1 MPLRL
6 CVKSSVDP
14 FAFELPRSI
23 MSAQIGSVSQSHTT
37 NQEKNS
43 GAMRKQMFF
52 RTALSIACLLTVT
65 GIVAADTKVKSRQT
79 SGGQTYENT
88 SYIKGKRQRT
98 ENSGGQMVT
107 IEQCD
112 LRRNLQ
118 LMPAA
123 KVYMINPYDDGT
135 SSTANTTGT
144 HTTQPV
150 TVKKGGVVTSTVT
163 TKDTG
168 ERKQMFGYTARHI
181 ITTMS
186 MESSPDACSQ
196 NNTKMEIDGWYIDAT
211 FALDC
216 DSNRQYTY
224 RPPVKAGGG
233 CRDRYETKTI
243 GTAKKGFPVYEKM
256 TMLGDGGRSFSTI
269 NEVVEI
275 SQATLDQSLFEIPPD
290 YRQVEDFASAFSA
303 AYANPQGPHANPD
316 VAANVTPSTTQPAAA
331 PSTTLG
337 PKRAG
342 VIRIGVVAVKPGNV
356 AEGMN
361 PQQLAL
367 AVQNTLMENLKGSNI
382 EAVPI
387 EGSGGIQAEA
397 QQKECD
403 YLVFA
408 NVSHKKGGGGF
419 GSFMNSAAGK
429 VASNVGYGSSTAA
442 AVATNT
448 IVAATVAENIKA
460 KDEMTLDV
468 RLERPGAT
476 TSTFAQQYKGKAKS
490 AGEDII
496 TPLVQQAA
504 QAMLAAAK

>member
-1 MPLRL
+1 
-6 CVKSSVDP
+6 
-14 FAFELPRSI
+14 
-23 MSAQIGSVSQSHTT
+23 
-37 NQEKNS
+37 
-43 GAMRKQMFF
+43 MRKPTIF
-52 RTALSIACLLTVT
+52 RTALSIACLLTFT
-65 GIVAADTKVKSRQT
+65 GIAGADTKVTSRQN

-88 SYIKGKRQRT
+88 IYIKGKRQRT
-98 ENSGGQMVT
+98 ENSGGQMIT

-123 KVYMINPYDDGT
+123 KVYTVNPFDDAGPN
-135 SSTANTTGT
+135 SNTTGHT
-144 HTTQPV
+144 ATTQPSAV
-150 TVKKGGVVTSTVT
+150 TKGGVVTSTVT

-181 ITTMS
+181 ITTMV

-196 NNTKMEIDGWYIDAT
+196 NNTRMEIDGWYIDAT

-216 DSNRQYTY
+216 DINRQYSSY
-224 RPPVKAGGG
+224 RPPVKAGG
-233 CRDRYETKTI
+233 CRDRYETKII

-256 TMLGDGGRSFSTI
+256 TMLGGNGMPSFSTI
-269 NEVVEI
+269 NEVVDI
-275 SQATLDQSLFEIPPD
+275 SQATLDQSLFEVPPD
-290 YRQVEDFASAFSA
+290 YRQVDDFASAFSA
-303 AYANPQGPHANPD
+303 AMQQQAGNTSSSNSNAPTNMT
-316 VAANVTPSTTQPAAA
+316 AAQPSNTATPSTAV
-331 PSTTLG
+331 G

-367 AVQNTLMENLKGSNI
+367 AVQNTLMENLKASNV
-382 EAVPI
+382 EAIPI
-387 EGSGGIQAEA
+387 EGTGGIQAEA
-397 QQKECD
+397 QQKDCD

-419 GSFMNSAAGK
+419 GGFMNSAAGK
-429 VASNVGYGSSTAA
+429 VASNVGYGSGTAA
-442 AVATNT
+442 VVATNT
-448 IVAATVAENIKA
+448 VVAATVAQNIKA

-490 AGEDII
+490 GGEDII

-504 QAMLAAAK
+504 QAMLAVAK

>member
-1 MPLRL
+1 ML
-6 CVKSSVDP
+6 
-14 FAFELPRSI
+14 
-23 MSAQIGSVSQSHTT
+23 
-37 NQEKNS
+37 
-43 GAMRKQMFF
+43 KQTIL

-65 GIVAADTKVKSRQT
+65 GIAGADTKVKSRQT

-123 KVYMINPYDDGT
+123 KVYTVNPYDDASP
-135 SSTANTTGT
+135 SSNTTT
-144 HTTQPV
+144 HTTHQQPGAV
-150 TVKKGGVVTSTVT
+150 TKGGVVTSTVT

-181 ITTMS
+181 ITTMV

-216 DSNRQYTY
+216 DSNRQYSY
-224 RPPVKAGGG
+224 RPPVKAGG

-243 GTAKKGFPVYEKM
+243 GTAKKGFAVYEKM
-256 TMLGDGGRSFSTI
+256 TMVGGNGMPSFSTI
-269 NEVVEI
+269 NEVIEI
-275 SQATLDQSLFEIPPD
+275 SQATLDQSLFEVPPD
-290 YRQVEDFASAFSA
+290 YRQVDDFASAFSA
-303 AYANPQGPHANPD
+303 AYANPAAASANSDTSANANPS
-316 VAANVTPSTTQPAAA
+316 ATQPSA
-331 PSTTLG
+331 PASTSTVG

-342 VIRIGVVAVKPGNV
+342 VIRIGVVAVKPGNMT
-356 AEGMN
+356 EGMDA
-361 PQQLAL
+361 QQLAL
-367 AVQNTLMENLKGSNI
+367 AVRNTMMENLKSSNI

-387 EGSGGIQAEA
+387 DGAGGIQAEA
-397 QQKECD
+397 QQKDCD
-403 YLVFA
+403 YLAFA
-408 NVSHKKGGGGF
+408 NVSLKKGGGGF

-429 VASNVGYGSSTAA
+429 VASNVGYGSGTAA
-442 AVATNT
+442 AVATNVV
-448 IVAATVAENIKA
+448 VAATVAQNIKA

-476 TSTFAQQYKGKAKS
+476 TSTFAQTYKGKAK
-490 AGEDII
+490 ATGEDII

>member
-1 MPLRL
+1 ML
-6 CVKSSVDP
+6 
-14 FAFELPRSI
+14 
-23 MSAQIGSVSQSHTT
+23 
-37 NQEKNS
+37 
-43 GAMRKQMFF
+43 KQTILK
-52 RTALSIACLLTVT
+52 TALSIACLLAIT
-65 GIVAADTKVKSRQT
+65 GIAGADTKVKSRQN

-88 SYIKGKRQRT
+88 IYIKGKRQRT

-123 KVYMINPYDDGT
+123 KVYTVNPFDDGSPSSATGHTAT
-135 SSTANTTGT
+135 S
-144 HTTQPV
+144 QPSAV
-150 TVKKGGVVTSTVT
+150 IKGGVVTSTVT

-181 ITTMS
+181 ITTMV

-196 NNTKMEIDGWYIDAT
+196 NNMRMEIDGWYIDAT

-216 DSNRQYTY
+216 DINRQYSSY
-224 RPPVKAGGG
+224 RPPVRPGG

-243 GTAKKGFPVYEKM
+243 GTAKKGFAVYEKM
-256 TMLGDGGRSFSTI
+256 TMLGANGAPSFSTT
-269 NEVVEI
+269 NEVIEI
-275 SQATLDQSLFEIPPD
+275 SQATLDQSLFEVPPD
-290 YRQVEDFASAFSA
+290 YRQVDDFASAFSA
-303 AYANPQGPHANPD
+303 AMQQQAGNTSNSNSNAPTNMPTAQ
-316 VAANVTPSTTQPAAA
+316 PSNTAA
-331 PSTTLG
+331 PSTAVG

-361 PQQLAL
+361 PQQLAI
-367 AVQNTLMENLKGSNI
+367 AVQNTLMENLKASNV
-382 EAVPI
+382 EAIPI
-387 EGSGGIQAEA
+387 EGTGGIQAEA
-397 QQKECD
+397 QQKDCD

-429 VASNVGYGSSTAA
+429 VASNVGYGSGTAA
-442 AVATNT
+442 VVASNT
-448 IVAATVAENIKA
+448 IVAATVAQNIKA

>member
-1 MPLRL
+1 
-6 CVKSSVDP
+6 
-14 FAFELPRSI
+14 
-23 MSAQIGSVSQSHTT
+23 
-37 NQEKNS
+37 
-43 GAMRKQMFF
+43 MFTQTIL
-52 RTALSIACLLTVT
+52 RTALSIACLFTVT
-65 GIVAADTKVKSRQT
+65 GIASADTKIKSRQT

-88 SYIKGKRQRT
+88 SYIKGKRQRS
-98 ENSGGQMVT
+98 ENSGGQM
-107 IEQCD
+107 INIQQCD

-123 KVYMINPYDDGT
+123 KVYMIQPYDDPG
-135 SSTANTTGT
+135 AGNTTTTT
-144 HTTQPV
+144 HTATAQPGDP
-150 TVKKGGVVTSTVT
+150 VKKGGVVTSTVT

-181 ITTMS
+181 ITTMA
-186 MESSPDACSQ
+186 MESSPDACYQ
-196 NNTKMEIDGWYIDAT
+196 NNMRMEIDGWYIDAT

-216 DSNRQYTY
+216 DINQQYSSY
-224 RPPVKAGGG
+224 RPPVKAGG

-243 GTAKKGFPVYEKM
+243 GTAKKGFAVYEKM
-256 TMLGDGGRSFSTI
+256 TMLGANGAQSFSTI

-290 YRQVEDFASAFSA
+290 YRQVDDFASAFSA
-303 AYANPQGPHANPD
+303 AYANPQASAANSD
-316 VAANVTPSTTQPAAA
+316 VAANVNPTANQPTSPA
-331 PSTTLG
+331 PSTAAVG

-361 PQQLAL
+361 AQQLAL
-367 AVQNTLMENLKGSNI
+367 AIQNTLMENLKSSNV

-387 EGSGGIQAEA
+387 EGTGGIQAEA

-419 GSFMNSAAGK
+419 GSLMNSAAGK

-442 AVATNT
+442 VVATNT
-448 IVAATVAENIKA
+448 VVAATVAQNIKA

-476 TSTFAQQYKGKAKS
+476 TATFAQTYKGKAKS
-490 AGEDII
+490 AGEDMV

-504 QAMLAAAK
+504 QALLAAAK

>member
-1 MPLRL
+1 M
-6 CVKSSVDP
+6 
-14 FAFELPRSI
+14 
-23 MSAQIGSVSQSHTT
+23 H
-37 NQEKNS
+37 
-43 GAMRKQMFF
+43 KQTIL

-65 GIVAADTKVKSRQT
+65 GIAGADTKVKSRQT
-79 SGGQTYENT
+79 SGGQPYENT
-88 SYIKGKRQRT
+88 IYIKGKRQRS
-98 ENSGGQMVT
+98 ENNGGQMIT

-123 KVYMINPYDDGT
+123 KVYTVNPYDDASP
-135 SSTANTTGT
+135 SSNTTNT
-144 HTTQPV
+144 HTTHPQPSAV
-150 TVKKGGVVTSTVT
+150 TKGGLVTSTVT

-181 ITTMS
+181 ITTMV

-196 NNTKMEIDGWYIDAT
+196 NNMRMEIDGWYIDAT

-216 DSNRQYTY
+216 DSNRQYTAY
-224 RPPVKAGGG
+224 RPPVKPGG

-243 GTAKKGFPVYEKM
+243 GTAKKGFAVYEKM
-256 TMLGDGGRSFSTI
+256 TMLGENGAQSFSTI

-275 SQATLDQSLFEIPPD
+275 SQATLDQSLFEVPPD
-290 YRQVEDFASAFSA
+290 YRQVDDFASAFSA
-303 AYANPQGPHANPD
+303 AYANPQAS
-316 VAANVTPSTTQPAAA
+316 AANSDMSANVNPNANQPSSTAPAAA
-331 PSTTLG
+331 VG

-356 AEGMN
+356 GEGMN

-367 AVQNTLMENLKGSNI
+367 AVQNTLMENLKASNI
-382 EAVPI
+382 EAIPI
-387 EGSGGIQAEA
+387 EGAGGIQAEA

-408 NVSHKKGGGGF
+408 SVTHKKGGGGF

-429 VASNVGYGSSTAA
+429 VASNVGYGSGTAGV
-442 AVATNT
+442 VATNAV
-448 IVAATVAENIKA
+448 VAATVAQNIKA

-468 RLERPGAT
+468 RLERPGAS
-476 TSTFAQQYKGKAKS
+476 TSTFAQQYKGKAKA
-490 AGEDII
+490 AGEDMI

-504 QAMLAAAK
+504 QAVLAAAK

>member
-1 MPLRL
+1 ML
-6 CVKSSVDP
+6 
-14 FAFELPRSI
+14 
-23 MSAQIGSVSQSHTT
+23 
-37 NQEKNS
+37 KNTIL
-43 GAMRKQMFF
+43 
-52 RTALSIACLLTVT
+52 RTAISIACLFTLT
-65 GIVAADTKVKSRQT
+65 GIAGADTKIKSRQT
-79 SGGQTYENT
+79 NGGQTYENT
-88 SYIKGKRQRT
+88 SYIKGKRQRS
-98 ENSGGQMVT
+98 ENSGGQMIT

-123 KVYMINPYDDGT
+123 KVYVIQPFDDGSPASPT
-135 SSTANTTGT
+135 KPGTPSTPGV
-144 HTTQPV
+144 V
-150 TVKKGGVVTSTVT
+150 TKGGVVTSTVT

-181 ITTMS
+181 ITTMV
-186 MESSPDACSQ
+186 MESSPDACSKT
-196 NNTKMEIDGWYIDAT
+196 NMKMEIDGWYIDAV

-216 DSNRQYTY
+216 DSNRQYSAY
-224 RPPVKAGGG
+224 RPQPHAGG

-243 GTAKKGFPVYEKM
+243 GMAKKGFPVWEKM
-256 TMLGDGGRSFSTI
+256 TMFDANGASSFSSV

-290 YRQVEDFASAFSA
+290 YRQVDDFASAFSA
-303 AYANPQGPHANPD
+303 AYANPQAPTANSDIP
-316 VAANVTPSTTQPAAA
+316 ANVNPSVSQPAAVT
-331 PSTTLG
+331 PTTVG

-342 VIRIGVVAVKPGNV
+342 VIRIGVVAFKPGNV

-367 AVQNTLMENLKGSNI
+367 ATQNTMMENLKATNI
-382 EAVPI
+382 EAIPI
-387 EGSGGIQAEA
+387 DGSGGIQAEA
-397 QQKECD
+397 QQKDCD
-403 YLVFA
+403 YIVFA
-408 NVSHKKGGGGF
+408 NVSLKKGGGGF
-419 GSFMNSAAGK
+419 GSFMSSAAGK
-429 VASNVGYGSSTAA
+429 VASNVGYGSGTAA
-442 AVATNT
+442 VVATNAV
-448 IVAATVAENIKA
+448 VAATVAQNIKA

-504 QAMLAAAK
+504 QAILAATKQ

>member
-1 MPLRL
+1 ML
-6 CVKSSVDP
+6 
-14 FAFELPRSI
+14 
-23 MSAQIGSVSQSHTT
+23 
-37 NQEKNS
+37 
-43 GAMRKQMFF
+43 KQTIP
-52 RTALSIACLLTVT
+52 RTALSIACLLAVT
-65 GIVAADTKVKSRQT
+65 GIAGADTKIKSRQN

-123 KVYMINPYDDGT
+123 KVYTVQPYDEA
-135 SSTANTTGT
+135 SPSNNTTST
-144 HTTQPV
+144 HTTHPQPGPV
-150 TVKKGGVVTSTVT
+150 TKGGVVTSTVT
-163 TKDTG
+163 LKDTG

-181 ITTMS
+181 ITTMV

-196 NNTKMEIDGWYIDAT
+196 NNMRMEIDGWYIDAT

-216 DSNRQYTY
+216 DINRQYSAY
-224 RPPVKAGGG
+224 RPPVKAGG

-243 GTAKKGFPVYEKM
+243 GTAKKGFAVYEKM
-256 TMLGDGGRSFSTI
+256 TMLGANGAPSFSTT

-275 SQATLDQSLFEIPPD
+275 SQATLDQSLFEVPPD
-290 YRQVEDFASAFSA
+290 YRQVDDFASAFSA
-303 AYANPQGPHANPD
+303 AYANPQASTANANT
-316 VAANVTPSTTQPAAA
+316 AANVNPTTSQPSSTATATTAAV
-331 PSTTLG
+331 G

-342 VIRIGVVAVKPGNV
+342 VIRIGVVAVKPGNMT
-356 AEGMN
+356 EGMDA
-361 PQQLAL
+361 QQMAA
-367 AVQNTLMENLKGSNI
+367 AVRNTMIENLKGSNI

-387 EGSGGIQAEA
+387 DGTGGIQAEA

-408 NVSHKKGGGGF
+408 NVSLKKGGGGF

-442 AVATNT
+442 VVATNT

-476 TSTFAQQYKGKAKS
+476 TSTFTQQYKGKAKS

-504 QAMLAAAK
+504 QAVLAAAK

>member
-1 MPLRL
+1 
-6 CVKSSVDP
+6 
-14 FAFELPRSI
+14 
-23 MSAQIGSVSQSHTT
+23 
-37 NQEKNS
+37 
-43 GAMRKQMFF
+43 MRNNTFF

-135 SSTANTTGT
+135 PSTANTNTT
-144 HTTQPV
+144 HTAQPSA
-150 TVKKGGVVTSTVT
+150 VKKGGVVTSTVT

-196 NNTKMEIDGWYIDAT
+196 NNMKMEIDGWYIDAT

-224 RPPVKAGGG
+224 RPRATAGGG

-243 GTAKKGFPVYEKM
+243 GTGKKGFPVYEKM
-256 TMLGDGGRSFSTI
+256 TMLAGGAQSFTTI

-290 YRQVEDFASAFSA
+290 YREVEDFASAFSA
-303 AYANPQGPHANPD
+303 AYANPQAP
-316 VAANVTPSTTQPAAA
+316 AANSDNASNVNTPASQPSSSTAASTTAV
-331 PSTTLG
+331 G

-361 PQQLAL
+361 AQQLAI
-367 AVQNTLMENLKGSNI
+367 AVQNTMIANLKASNV
-382 EAVPI
+382 EAIPI

-429 VASNVGYGSSTAA
+429 VASNVGYGSGTAA
-442 AVATNT
+442 VVATNT
-448 IVAATVAENIKA
+448 IVAATVAQNIKA

>member
-1 MPLRL
+1 ML
-6 CVKSSVDP
+6 K
-14 FAFELPRSI
+14 
-23 MSAQIGSVSQSHTT
+23 
-37 NQEKNS
+37 KN
-43 GAMRKQMFF
+43 FL
-52 RTALSIACLLTVT
+52 RTALSIACLLTVA
-65 GIVAADTKVKSRQT
+65 GIAAADTKVKTRQS

-88 SYIKGKRQRT
+88 SYIKGKRQRS
-98 ENSGGQMVT
+98 EVSGGQMVT

-123 KVYMINPYDDGT
+123 KVYTINPYDDGT
-135 SSTANTTGT
+135 PSTANAGTTST
-144 HTTQPV
+144 VQPGA
-150 TVKKGGVVTSTVT
+150 VKKGGLVTSTVT

-224 RPPVKAGGG
+224 RPHATAGG

-256 TMLGDGGRSFSTI
+256 TMLGAGAQGFTTI

-290 YRQVEDFASAFSA
+290 YRQVDDFASAFSA
-303 AYANPQGPHANPD
+303 AYANPQASTANSNVD
-316 VAANVTPSTTQPAAA
+316 VNTPASQPGSTAT
-331 PSTTLG
+331 STSAVG
-337 PKRAG
+337 PKREG

-356 AEGMN
+356 GEGMN
-361 PQQLAL
+361 PQQLAV
-367 AVQNTLMENLKGSNI
+367 AVQNTMIENLKASNI
-382 EAVPI
+382 EAIPI

-429 VASNVGYGSSTAA
+429 VASNVGYGSGTAA
-442 AVATNT
+442 VVATNT
-448 IVAATVAENIKA
+448 IVAATVAQNIKA

-504 QAMLAAAK
+504 QAVLAAAK

>member
-1 MPLRL
+1 M
-6 CVKSSVDP
+6 
-14 FAFELPRSI
+14 F
-23 MSAQIGSVSQSHTT
+23 TT
-37 NQEKNS
+37 TIL
-43 GAMRKQMFF
+43 
-52 RTALSIACLLTVT
+52 RTALSIACLLAVT
-65 GIVAADTKVKSRQT
+65 GIATADTKVKSRQT

-88 SYIKGKRQRT
+88 TYIKGKRQRS
-98 ENSGGQMVT
+98 EVSGGQMVT

-123 KVYMINPYDDGT
+123 KVYTINPYDDGT
-135 SSTANTTGT
+135 SSTASTT
-144 HTTQPV
+144 TTPTAQPGAV
-150 TVKKGGVVTSTVT
+150 TKGGVVTSTVT

-186 MESSPDACSQ
+186 IQSSPDACSQ

-211 FALDC
+211 FALNC

-224 RPPVKAGGG
+224 RPPVKAGG

-243 GTAKKGFPVYEKM
+243 GVAKKGFPVYEKM
-256 TMLGDGGRSFSTI
+256 TMLGDGGQSFSTI
-269 NEVVEI
+269 SEVVEI

-303 AYANPQGPHANPD
+303 AYANPQASNSSTD
-316 VAANVTPSTTQPAAA
+316 VNVNTPASQPSSAAA
-331 PSTTLG
+331 PTTALG

-342 VIRIGVVAVKPGNV
+342 VIRIGVVAVKPEKV

-361 PQQLAL
+361 PQQLA
-367 AVQNTLMENLKGSNI
+367 AAMQNTLIENLKASNI

-397 QQKECD
+397 QQKDCD

-408 NVSHKKGGGGF
+408 SVSHKKGGGGF

-476 TSTFAQQYKGKAKS
+476 SPKFAQQYKGKAKS

-504 QAMLAAAK
+504 QAMLAAAQ

>member
-1 MPLRL
+1 MLNKTIL
-6 CVKSSVDP
+6 
-14 FAFELPRSI
+14 
-23 MSAQIGSVSQSHTT
+23 
-37 NQEKNS
+37 
-43 GAMRKQMFF
+43 
-52 RTALSIACLLTVT
+52 RTALSIACLLTLT
-65 GIVAADTKVKSRQT
+65 GIASADTKVKSRQT

-88 SYIKGKRQRT
+88 SYIKGKRQRS

-123 KVYMINPYDDGT
+123 KVYMINPYDD
-135 SSTANTTGT
+135 SSPSSNNTANT
-144 HTTQPV
+144 V
-150 TVKKGGVVTSTVT
+150 TPPPGDVKKGGLVTSTVT

-168 ERKQMFGYTARHI
+168 ERKQMFGYNARHI
-181 ITTMS
+181 ITTME
-186 MESSPDACSQ
+186 MKSSPDACSKVD
-196 NNTKMEIDGWYIDAT
+196 TKMEIDGWYIDAT

-224 RPPVKAGGG
+224 RPPVKAGG

-243 GTAKKGFPVYEKM
+243 GTAKKGFPVYERM
-256 TMLGDGGRSFSTI
+256 TMLTGQGGQSFTTT
-269 NEVVEI
+269 NEVLEI

-290 YRQVEDFASAFSA
+290 YRQVDDFASAFSA
-303 AYANPQGPHANPD
+303 AYANPQASTANSDNP
-316 VAANVTPSTTQPAAA
+316 ANVNTPATQPSSSTATSTTAV
-331 PSTTLG
+331 G

-342 VIRIGVVAVKPGNV
+342 VMRIGVVAVKPGNV

-361 PQQLAL
+361 AQQLAA
-367 AVQNTLMENLKGSNI
+367 AVQNTLIEKLKASNI
-382 EAVPI
+382 EAIPI
-387 EGSGGIQAEA
+387 EGTGGIQAEA

-442 AVATNT
+442 VVATNT

-476 TSTFAQQYKGKAKS
+476 SPKFAQQYKGKAKS
-490 AGEDII
+490 GGEDII

-504 QAMLAAAK
+504 QAMLEATK

>member
-1 MPLRL
+1 ML
-6 CVKSSVDP
+6 
-14 FAFELPRSI
+14 
-23 MSAQIGSVSQSHTT
+23 
-37 NQEKNS
+37 
-43 GAMRKQMFF
+43 KQTIL
-52 RTALSIACLLTVT
+52 RTALSIACLLTIT
-65 GIVAADTKVKSRQT
+65 AIAGADTRVKSRQN

-88 SYIKGKRQRT
+88 IYIKGKRQRT
-98 ENSGGQMVT
+98 ENSGGQMIT

-123 KVYMINPYDDGT
+123 KVYMVNPYDDASP
-135 SSTANTTGT
+135 SSTTTG
-144 HTTQPV
+144 HTTHPQPGTV
-150 TVKKGGVVTSTVT
+150 TKGGLVTSTVT
-163 TKDTG
+163 LKDTG

-181 ITTMS
+181 ITTMV

-196 NNTKMEIDGWYIDAT
+196 SNMRMEIDGWYIDAA

-216 DSNRQYTY
+216 DSNRQYSY
-224 RPPVKAGGG
+224 RPPVKAGG

-243 GTAKKGFPVYEKM
+243 GTAKKGFAVYEKM
-256 TMLGDGGRSFSTI
+256 TMQGANGAPGFSTT

-275 SQATLDQSLFEIPPD
+275 SQATLDQNLFEVPAD
-290 YRQVEDFASAFSA
+290 YRQVDDFSSAFSA
-303 AYANPQGPHANPD
+303 AAMQQAGNTSDSNSTAPTNMT
-316 VAANVTPSTTQPAAA
+316 AAQPSNRPAAPTA
-331 PSTTLG
+331 VG

-361 PQQLAL
+361 PQQLAA
-367 AVQNTLMENLKGSNI
+367 AVQNTLMENLKASNI

-397 QQKECD
+397 QQKDCD

-468 RLERPGAT
+468 RLERPGAS
-476 TSTFAQQYKGKAKS
+476 TSTFTQQYKGKAKS

-504 QAMLAAAK
+504 QAVIAAAK

>member
-1 MPLRL
+1 
-6 CVKSSVDP
+6 
-14 FAFELPRSI
+14 
-23 MSAQIGSVSQSHTT
+23 
-37 NQEKNS
+37 
-43 GAMRKQMFF
+43 MRNNTFF
-52 RTALSIACLLTVT
+52 RTALSIVCLLTVT
-65 GIVAADTKVKSRQT
+65 GIAAADTKVKSRQT

-88 SYIKGKRQRT
+88 IYIKGKRQRS
-98 ENSGGQMVT
+98 EASGGQMVT

-135 SSTANTTGT
+135 SSTANTSGT
-144 HTTQPV
+144 HTTQLGP
-150 TVKKGGVVTSTVT
+150 VKKGGVVTSTVT

-216 DSNRQYTY
+216 DTNRQYTY
-224 RPPVKAGGG
+224 RPRANAGGG
-233 CRDRYETKTI
+233 CRDRYETKII

-256 TMLGDGGRSFSTI
+256 TMLGMGAQSFTTI

-290 YRQVEDFASAFSA
+290 YREVDDFASAFSA
-303 AYANPQGPHANPD
+303 AYANPQAS
-316 VAANVTPSTTQPAAA
+316 AANSNNPSNVNTPTSQPSSSAASTSAV
-331 PSTTLG
+331 G

-361 PQQLAL
+361 AQQLAI
-367 AVQNTLMENLKGSNI
+367 AVQNTMIENLKASNV
-382 EAVPI
+382 EAIPI

-403 YLVFA
+403 YLVFS

-429 VASNVGYGSSTAA
+429 VASNVGYGSGTAA
-442 AVATNT
+442 VVATNT
-448 IVAATVAENIKA
+448 IVAATVAQNIKA

>member
-1 MPLRL
+1 
-6 CVKSSVDP
+6 
-14 FAFELPRSI
+14 
-23 MSAQIGSVSQSHTT
+23 MSTQFGSVFPVTHQKSGEQLGVMFTT
-37 NQEKNS
+37 TIL
-43 GAMRKQMFF
+43 

-65 GIVAADTKVKSRQT
+65 GIAAADTKVKTRQT

-88 SYIKGKRQRT
+88 SYIKGKRQRS
-98 ENSGGQMVT
+98 ENNGGQMVT

-112 LRRNLQ
+112 LRRNIQ
-118 LMPAA
+118 LMPMA
-123 KVYMINPYDDGT
+123 KAYVINPYDDGT
-135 SSTANTTGT
+135 SSNTANKTTSQT
-144 HTTQPV
+144 ATSSAVQ
-150 TVKKGGVVTSTVT
+150 KGGLVTSTVI

-168 ERKQMFGYTARHI
+168 ERKQIFGYTARHI

-186 MESSPDACSQ
+186 IASSPDACSQ
-196 NNTKMEIDGWYIDAT
+196 NNTKMEIDGWYIDAA

-224 RPPVKAGGG
+224 RPQATAGG

-243 GTAKKGFPVYEKM
+243 GMAKKGFPVWEKM
-256 TMLGDGGRSFSTI
+256 TMLGANGFSSI

-303 AYANPQGPHANPD
+303 AYANPAASTANSN
-316 VAANVTPSTTQPAAA
+316 ANANVNPSANQPTAA
-331 PSTTLG
+331 PSTAVG

-356 AEGMN
+356 TEGMN

-367 AVQNTLMENLKGSNI
+367 AVQNTLMENLKGSNV

-387 EGSGGIQAEA
+387 EGTGGIQAEA

-408 NVSHKKGGGGF
+408 NVSLKKGGGGF

-429 VASNVGYGSSTAA
+429 VASNVGYGSGTAGV
-442 AVATNT
+442 VATNAV
-448 IVAATVAENIKA
+448 VAATVAENIKS

-476 TSTFAQQYKGKAKS
+476 SPTFAQQYKGKAKS

-496 TPLVQQAA
+496 TPLVQQAS
-504 QAMLAAAK
+504 QAMLAAVK

>member
-1 MPLRL
+1 MLTKTIL
-6 CVKSSVDP
+6 
-14 FAFELPRSI
+14 
-23 MSAQIGSVSQSHTT
+23 
-37 NQEKNS
+37 
-43 GAMRKQMFF
+43 

-65 GIVAADTKVKSRQT
+65 NIATADTKVKSRQT
-79 SGGQTYENT
+79 SGGQSYENT
-88 SYIKGKRQRT
+88 SYIKGKRQRSET
-98 ENSGGQMVT
+98 SGGQMVT

-112 LRRNLQ
+112 LRRNIQ

-123 KVYMINPYDDGT
+123 KVYVINPYDDGT
-135 SSTANTTGT
+135 PGSTANTTTT
-144 HTTQPV
+144 HTATS
-150 TVKKGGVVTSTVT
+150 TAVKKGGVVTSTVI

-216 DSNRQYTY
+216 DLNRQYTAY
-224 RPPVKAGGG
+224 RPPATAGG

-243 GTAKKGFPVYEKM
+243 GTAKKGFPVWEKM
-256 TMLGDGGRSFSTI
+256 TMLGANGAPSFSNI

-275 SQATLDQSLFEIPPD
+275 SQATLDQSLFEIPSD

-303 AYANPQGPHANPD
+303 AYATSQTGN
-316 VAANVTPSTTQPAAA
+316 PSTTDSSAANINPTTPANIATA
-331 PSTTLG
+331 TPASAVG
-337 PKRAG
+337 AKREG
-342 VIRIGVVAVKPGNV
+342 VIRIGVVSVKPGNMT
-356 AEGMN
+356 EGMN
-361 PQQLAL
+361 AQQMAL
-367 AVQNTLMENLKGSNI
+367 AVQNTLMENLKATNI

-397 QQKECD
+397 QQKQCD

-408 NVSHKKGGGGF
+408 NVSLKKGGGGF
-419 GSFMNSAAGK
+419 GSLMSSTAGK
-429 VASNVGYGSSTAA
+429 IASNVGYGSGTAA
-442 AVATNT
+442 VVATNVV
-448 IVAATVAENIKA
+448 VAATVAQNIKA

-476 TSTFAQQYKGKAKS
+476 TSTFAQSYKGKAKS

>member
-1 MPLRL
+1 
-6 CVKSSVDP
+6 
-14 FAFELPRSI
+14 
-23 MSAQIGSVSQSHTT
+23 
-37 NQEKNS
+37 
-43 GAMRKQMFF
+43 MRNNTFF

-88 SYIKGKRQRT
+88 IYIKGKRQRS
-98 ENSGGQMVT
+98 EASGGQMVT

-123 KVYMINPYDDGT
+123 KVYTINPYDDGT
-135 SSTANTTGT
+135 PSSTANTTNT
-144 HTTQPV
+144 HTAQPEA
-150 TVKKGGVVTSTVT
+150 VKKGGVVTSTVT

-196 NNTKMEIDGWYIDAT
+196 NNTKIEIDGWYIDAT

-224 RPPVKAGGG
+224 TPPVKAGG

-243 GTAKKGFPVYEKM
+243 GTAKKGFAVYEKM
-256 TMLGDGGRSFSTI
+256 TMLADGGRSFTTI

-275 SQATLDQSLFEIPPD
+275 SQATLEQSLFEIPPD
-290 YRQVEDFASAFSA
+290 YRQVDDFASAFTA
-303 AYANPQGPHANPD
+303 AYANPQASTANSDNPS
-316 VAANVTPSTTQPAAA
+316 NVNTPSSQPSS
-331 PSTTLG
+331 STATSTSAVG

-361 PQQLAL
+361 AQQLAI
-367 AVQNTLMENLKGSNI
+367 AVQNTLIENLKASNV
-382 EAVPI
+382 EAIPI
-387 EGSGGIQAEA
+387 EGNGGIQAEA

-403 YLVFA
+403 YLVFG

-429 VASNVGYGSSTAA
+429 VASNVGYGSSTTAA
-442 AVATNT
+442 GAPHTT
-448 IVAATVAENIKA
+448 
-460 KDEMTLDV
+460 
-468 RLERPGAT
+468 RPAPG
-476 TSTFAQQYKGKAKS
+476 G
-490 AGEDII
+490 
-496 TPLVQQAA
+496 
-504 QAMLAAAK
+504 

>member
-1 MPLRL
+1 ML
-6 CVKSSVDP
+6 
-14 FAFELPRSI
+14 
-23 MSAQIGSVSQSHTT
+23 
-37 NQEKNS
+37 
-43 GAMRKQMFF
+43 
-52 RTALSIACLLTVT
+52 TAT
-65 GIVAADTKVKSRQT
+65 GIAAADTKIKSRQT

-88 SYIKGKRQRT
+88 SYIKGKRQRS
-98 ENSGGQMVT
+98 EVSGGQMVT

-123 KVYMINPYDDGT
+123 KVYTINPYDDGT
-135 SSTANTTGT
+135 PGSTTA
-144 HTTQPV
+144 HTATAQPGAV
-150 TVKKGGVVTSTVT
+150 TKGGVVTSTIT

-186 MESSPDACSQ
+186 MQSSPDACSQ

-216 DSNRQYTY
+216 DSNRQYSY
-224 RPPVKAGGG
+224 RPPVKAGG

-243 GTAKKGFPVYEKM
+243 GAARKGFPVYEKM
-256 TMLGDGGRSFSTI
+256 TMLGDGGHSFSTI

-290 YRQVEDFASAFSA
+290 YRQVEDFASAFASA
-303 AYANPQGPHANPD
+303 YSNPQASTANSDNPS
-316 VAANVTPSTTQPAAA
+316 NVNTPASQPSSTAT
-331 PSTTLG
+331 STSAVG
-337 PKRAG
+337 PKKAG

-356 AEGMN
+356 GEAIN
-361 PQQLAL
+361 AQQLAI
-367 AVQNTLMENLKGSNI
+367 AVQNTLIDNLKGSNV
-382 EAVPI
+382 EAIPI
-387 EGSGGIQAEA
+387 EGTGGIQAEA

-408 NVSHKKGGGGF
+408 SVSHKKGGGGF

-442 AVATNT
+442 VVASNT

-476 TSTFAQQYKGKAKS
+476 SPTFAQQYKGKAKS

-504 QAMLAAAK
+504 QAVLAAAK

>member
-1 MPLRL
+1 
-6 CVKSSVDP
+6 
-14 FAFELPRSI
+14 
-23 MSAQIGSVSQSHTT
+23 
-37 NQEKNS
+37 
-43 GAMRKQMFF
+43 MFTKTIL

-65 GIVAADTKVKSRQT
+65 GIAGADTKIKSRQT

-88 SYIKGKRQRT
+88 SYIKGKRQRS
-98 ENSGGQMVT
+98 ENSGGQMIT
-107 IEQCD
+107 IQQCD
-112 LRRNLQ
+112 LRRNIQ
-118 LMPAA
+118 LMPMA
-123 KVYMINPYDDGT
+123 KVYTIQPYDDAAPGGT
-135 SSTANTTGT
+135 GNTTTT
-144 HTTQPV
+144 HMATQNLP
-150 TVKKGGVVTSTVT
+150 VKKGGVVTSTVT

-168 ERKQMFGYTARHI
+168 ERKQIFGYTARHI

-196 NNTKMEIDGWYIDAT
+196 NNTRIEIDGWYIDAT

-216 DSNRQYTY
+216 DLNQQYTAY
-224 RPPVKAGGG
+224 RPPVRPGG
-233 CRDRYETKTI
+233 CRDRYETKAI
-243 GTAKKGFPVYEKM
+243 GTAKKGFPVWEKM
-256 TMLGDGGRSFSTI
+256 TMPGANGAPSFSTI

-290 YRQVEDFASAFSA
+290 YRQVDDFASAFSA
-303 AYANPQGPHANPD
+303 AYANPQAPSANSG
-316 VAANVTPSTTQPAAA
+316 VAANVTPANNPAAA
-331 PSTTLG
+331 STSTTVG

-361 PQQLAL
+361 AQQLAA
-367 AVQNTLMENLKGSNI
+367 AVQNTLMENLKATNV

-387 EGSGGIQAEA
+387 EGTGGIQAEA

-408 NVSHKKGGGGF
+408 NVSLKKGGGGF

-429 VASNVGYGSSTAA
+429 VASNVGYGSGTAA
-442 AVATNT
+442 VVATNAV
-448 IVAATVAENIKA
+448 VAATVAQNIKA

>member
-1 MPLRL
+1 
-6 CVKSSVDP
+6 
-14 FAFELPRSI
+14 
-23 MSAQIGSVSQSHTT
+23 
-37 NQEKNS
+37 
-43 GAMRKQMFF
+43 MFTKTIL

-65 GIVAADTKVKSRQT
+65 SIATADTKVKTRQT

-88 SYIKGKRQRT
+88 SYIKGKRQRS
-98 ENSGGQMVT
+98 ENQGGQMVT

-112 LRRNLQ
+112 LRRNIQ

-123 KVYMINPYDDGT
+123 KVYVIYPYDDGT
-135 SSTANTTGT
+135 ASSSANTTTT
-144 HTTQPV
+144 HTPTSTP
-150 TVKKGGVVTSTVT
+150 VKKGGVVTSTVI

-168 ERKQMFGYTARHI
+168 ERKQIFGYTARHI

-196 NNTKMEIDGWYIDAT
+196 NNTKIEIDGWYIDAT

-216 DSNRQYTY
+216 DLNRQYTAY
-224 RPPVKAGGG
+224 RPPTAAGG

-243 GTAKKGFPVYEKM
+243 GTAKKGFAVWEKM
-256 TMLGDGGRSFSTI
+256 TMGGNGFSTI

-316 VAANVTPSTTQPAAA
+316 VANVNPATTQPAAA
-331 PSTTLG
+331 PATTLG

-342 VIRIGVVAVKPGNV
+342 VIRIGVVAVKSGNV
-356 AEGMN
+356 TEGMN
-361 PQQLAL
+361 AQQLAL
-367 AVQNTLMENLKGSNI
+367 ATQNTLMENLKGANV

-397 QQKECD
+397 QQKDCD
-403 YLVFA
+403 YIVFA
-408 NVSHKKGGGGF
+408 SVSLKKGGGGF
-419 GSFMNSAAGK
+419 GSFVSSAAGK
-429 VASNVGYGSSTAA
+429 VASNVGYGSGTAA
-442 AVATNT
+442 VVATNAV
-448 IVAATVAENIKA
+448 VAATVAQNIKA